1 MKRTAICLFVS
12 VVIAG
17 WGASASAQGAGAKD
31 SKETKDSKDAKA
43 GGAEDDTSTGIE
55 GLDSGTNPD
64 AKGSPD
70 AAAVK
75 AAANLSWADIVVLP
89 RKAFLKGLRLEL
101 APYTGTSL
109 NDILIRHYVFGVN
122 LNFFL
127 SDVLWVGVQGN
138 YYIKALTERESLVG
152 LQYNRIPTLNRYL
165 FGAALNFGYVPV
177 YGKFALFNS
186 SIIHWEVYASAG
198 FGITRTEIIPRV
210 PGDAT
215 FTNDSLTP
223 NFALGGRFFLFDW
236 LTLNYAVRDYLILDK
251 FEAVNRPRGSTAA
264 QAKATADGVLVHNVM
279 FYVGAGIYFP
289 TKFSYR
295 LPR

>member
-43 GGAEDDTSTGIE
+43 GGADDDTSTGIE
-55 GLDSGTNPD
+55 GLDSGANPEG
-64 AKGSPD
+64 KGAPD

-89 RKAFLKGLRLEL
+89 RKAFLKGLRFEL

-109 NDILIRHYVFGVN
+109 NDIMIRHYVFGVD

-127 SDVLWVGVQGN
+127 SDVLWVGLQGN

-152 LQYNRIPTLNRYL
+152 LQYNRIPR
-165 FGAALNFGYVPV
+165 
-177 YGKFALFNS
+177 
-186 SIIHWEVYASAG
+186 
-198 FGITRTEIIPRV
+198 
-210 PGDAT
+210 
-215 FTNDSLTP
+215 
-223 NFALGGRFFLFDW
+223 
-236 LTLNYAVRDYLILDK
+236 
-251 FEAVNRPRGSTAA
+251 
-264 QAKATADGVLVHNVM
+264 
-279 FYVGAGIYFP
+279 
-289 TKFSYR
+289 
-295 LPR
+295 